1 MVRDWTNLT
10 PKISIYSS
18 FWIKRFRL
26 IEQKISYNYLSFS
39 ESLMIQMEIYLGII
53 QSYNFTFL
61 KNVFCRFWGLK
72 TALILFVCLD
82 RRNKTQR
89 KLLKTHVLSVG
100 WRGRYVNDLYW
111 HPLLDSFNIHLLP
124 DPSDLIDIHDHI
136 HLTLLT
142 YLTWPIRPFCHTWP
156 YPFDL
161 TEIFNLTHLTSLTSM
176 TLFNWPDLSNLIDIF
191 DLNHLALL
199 T

>member
-111 HPLLDSFNIHLLP
+111 HPLLDPFNIHLLP

-142 YLTWPIRPFCHTWP
+142 SLTWPIRPFCDLIHLTSLKSLTWLIWPHWHLWP
-156 YPFDL
+156 YSIDL
-161 TEIFNLTHLTSLTSM
+161 TFLTSLTS
-176 TLFNWPDLSNLIDIF
+176 
-191 DLNHLALL
+191 L
-199 T
+199 TWII